1 MTTHQKRTRHG
12 VVTADQ
18 ADHERRYVA
27 AKRLRWGDGWIEVG
41 EEVPSERA
49 LGTMTRSFG
58 AATCGSRAS
67 DRSDEHGCRGEG
79 SRVARRH
86 RMLVAGS

>member
-12 VVTADQ
+12 VVIADQ

-49 LGTMTRSFG
+49 RNYDSLLR
-58 AATCGSRAS
+58 
-67 DRSDEHGCRGEG
+67 RGDV
-79 SRVARRH
+79 RI
-86 RMLVAGS
+86 AGK